1 MSPFYWHEGIP
12 EHEGWYL
19 CAWQIHNR
27 YIYDVGKWNGQ
38 EWFTHMTAEPQL
50 FHKIVDPNEFFAELD
65 AQAEAYQRDQI
76 EREVRQK
83 KPETHNSLPFL
94 GAN

>member
-12 EHEGWYL
+12 AHEGWYL
-19 CAWQIHNR
+19 CAWQMGSK
-27 YIYDVGKWNGQ
+27 YIYDVGKWDGQ

-65 AQAEAYQRDQI
+65 AQVEAYQRDQV
-76 EREVRQK
+76 ERDARQTK
-83 KPETHNSLPFL
+83 QETDNSLPFL
-94 GAN
+94 GLN

>member
-19 CAWQIHNR
+19 CAWQMGSG
-27 YIYDVGKWNGQ
+27 YIYDVGKWDGQ
-38 EWFTHMTAEPQL
+38 EWFIHATNEPQL
-50 FHKIVDPNEFFAELD
+50 FHKIVDPHEFFAELD
-65 AQAEAYQRDQI
+65 AQAQAYQSDQAENHI
-76 EREVRQK
+76 RQE
-83 KPETHNSLPFL
+83 KPETHNPLPFL

>member
-1 MSPFYWHEGIP
+1 MRMADGLKVHLRCGQV
-12 EHEGWYL
+12 GRRRVVYL
-19 CAWQIHNR
+19 
-27 YIYDVGKWNGQ
+27 
-38 EWFTHMTAEPQL
+38 MTAEPQL

-65 AQAEAYQRDQI
+65 AQAEAYQHDKI
-76 EREVRQK
+76 EREVRQE